1 MFGKRLRL
9 ARRKAGLSMN
19 ALAARVTPKVTA
31 QAISKYESGKM
42 MPSSAVLIGLGKALG
57 VSLDF
62 LMGGQVEQ
70 LVDIE
75 FRRRSGTSARDHAMA
90 EAIVIERLEQYLAI
104 EEILGIEH
112 QDDAFAGLRCD
123 RIENEDEIE
132 ARAEEVRSAWN
143 LGLDP
148 IPSMCALLEDK
159 GLKVIED
166 DLPERISGL
175 AFHVRRSSERPDVEA
190 VVVSSRSN
198 VERKRFTLCHELAH
212 RVILST
218 GNPAIRLEAAMNRFA
233 GAFLVPREHLMR
245 ESGGRRHRLTY
256 NEIIRLKL
264 TYGVSAAAML
274 MRLGQ
279 VGILRKPAV
288 QRAFATFARSWRKNE
303 PEPIPENHGFA
314 AFETPFRFE
323 RLVWRALGE
332 ELISPIRAAQ
342 FLQQPLNAVEERIR
356 GPLPP

>member
-19 ALAARVTPKVTA
+19 ALAARVVPKVTA

-42 MPSSAVLIGLGKALG
+42 MPSSAVLVGLGKALG

-75 FRRRSGTSARDHAMA
+75 FRKHSGTSARDRAMA
-90 EAIVIERLEQYLAI
+90 EAVVTDRLERYLAI
-104 EEILGIEH
+104 EEILGIEP
-112 QDDAFAGLRCD
+112 QDDAFGDLRCD
-123 RIENEDEIE
+123 RIENEDEID
-132 ARAEEVRSAWN
+132 AKAEEVRSVWN

-175 AFHVRRSSERPDVEA
+175 AFHVRRSERPDVEA

-212 RVILST
+212 RVIRST
-218 GNPAIRLEAAMNRFA
+218 GNPAIRLEPAMNRFA
-233 GAFLVPREHLMR
+233 GAFLVPREHLLS
-245 ESGGRRHRLTY
+245 EAGEDRHRLTY

-288 QRAFATFARSWRKNE
+288 QRAFATFARSWRKSE

-314 AFETPFRFE
+314 AFESPSRFE

-332 ELISPIRAAQ
+332 ELISPIRAAE

-356 GPLPP
+356 GPLPQ

>member
-19 ALAARVTPKVTA
+19 ALAGRVVPKVTA
-31 QAISKYESGKM
+31 QAISKYEAGKM
-42 MPSSAVLIGLGKALG
+42 MPSSAVLVGLGKALG

-62 LMGGQVEQ
+62 LMGEQVEQ

-75 FRRRSGTSARDHAMA
+75 FRKHSGTSARDRAMA
-90 EAIVIERLEQYLAI
+90 EAIVTDRLEHYLAI
-104 EEILGIEH
+104 EEILGIEP
-112 QDDAFAGLRCD
+112 QDDAFAELRCE
-123 RIENEDEIE
+123 RIENEDEID
-132 ARAEEVRSAWN
+132 AKAEEVRSVWN

-159 GLKVIED
+159 GIKVIED

-175 AFHVRRSSERPDVEA
+175 AFHVRRTGRPDVEA

-212 RVILST
+212 RVIGST

-233 GAFLVPREHLMR
+233 GAFLVPREHLLR
-245 ESGGRRHRLTY
+245 EAGEHRHRLTY
-256 NEIIRLKL
+256 DEIIRLKL

-288 QRAFATFARSWRKNE
+288 QRAFATFARSWRKSE
-303 PEPIPENHGFA
+303 PEPIPDNHGFA
-314 AFETPFRFE
+314 AFESPSRFE

-332 ELISPIRAAQ
+332 ELISPIRAAE
-342 FLQQPLNAVEERIR
+342 FLQQPLNAVEARIR
-356 GPLPP
+356 GPLPQ

>member
-19 ALAARVTPKVTA
+19 ALAGRVVPKVTA
-31 QAISKYESGKM
+31 QAISKYEAGKM
-42 MPSSAVLIGLGKALG
+42 MPSSAVLVGLGKALG

-75 FRRRSGTSARDHAMA
+75 FRKHSGTSARDRAMA
-90 EAIVIERLEQYLAI
+90 EAIVTDRLEHYLAI
-104 EEILGIEH
+104 EEILGIEP
-112 QDDAFAGLRCD
+112 QDDAFAELRCE
-123 RIENEDEIE
+123 RIENEDEID
-132 ARAEEVRSAWN
+132 AKAEEVRSVWN

-159 GLKVIED
+159 GLKVIEN

-175 AFHVRRSSERPDVEA
+175 AFHVRRSERPDVEA

-212 RVILST
+212 RVIRST

-233 GAFLVPREHLMR
+233 GAFLVPREHLLR
-245 ESGGRRHRLTY
+245 EAGEHRHRLTY

-288 QRAFATFARSWRKNE
+288 QRAFATFARSWRKSE
-303 PEPIPENHGFA
+303 PEPIPDNHGFA
-314 AFETPFRFE
+314 AFESPSRFE

-332 ELISPIRAAQ
+332 ELISPIRAAE

-356 GPLPP
+356 GPFPQ